1 MQIKLKNKSVTTN
14 RPTVHSYKLL
24 FLLMA
29 IVISTALVSCTSA
42 STGMP
47 PASPQQPGTS
57 EPSPTPTT
65 EPAVMEQ
72 VSYVTVEELLQ
83 KMQSQADVLVIDAR
97 LKEYY
102 DADHIKGALSLPYS
116 TVVSRDFVLPP
127 AKEIVVYC
135 SCPDA
140 DTSIKTALELIKQG
154 FPSVKVLEGGYTAW
168 KDKGYPT
175 QAGEG
180 GKNG

>member
-1 MQIKLKNKSVTTN
+1 MQIKLKNKAATTN
-14 RPTVHSYKLL
+14 RPIVYSYKLL
-24 FLLMA
+24 SLLMA
-29 IVISTALVSCTSA
+29 IVMSIALASCTSA
-42 STGMP
+42 STGVP

-57 EPSPTPTT
+57 EPNPAPPTELIAT
-65 EPAVMEQ
+65 EQ
-72 VSYVTVEELLQ
+72 VSYVTAEELLQ
-83 KMQSQADVLVIDAR
+83 KIDSQADVLVIDAR

-102 DADHIKGALSLPYS
+102 DADHIKGALSIPYS

-127 AKEIVVYC
+127 AKEIIVYC
-135 SCPDA
+135 GCPNDE
-140 DTSIKTALELIKQG
+140 TSTKTALELIKQG
-154 FPSVKVLEGGYTAW
+154 FLGVKVLKGGYNVW